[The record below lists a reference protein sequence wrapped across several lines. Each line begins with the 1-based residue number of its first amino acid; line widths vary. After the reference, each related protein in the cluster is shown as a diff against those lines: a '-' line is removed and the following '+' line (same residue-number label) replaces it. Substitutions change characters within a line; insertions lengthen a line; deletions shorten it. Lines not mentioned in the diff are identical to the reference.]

1 MDERLRLAAE
11 RLFLRGKEAGTNWL
25 NQARTA
31 LAINDMKSYNDASAR
46 SLEREQEALAEFF
59 AAATGKCVCGLD
71 VSYPTS
77 EELNDGSG
85 KACCRSCSCGRK
97 FVMG

>member
-31 LAINDMKSYNDASAR
+31 LAINDMKSYNNSSAPF
-46 SLEREQEALAEFF
+46 L
-59 AAATGKCVCGLD
+59 
-71 VSYPTS
+71 
-77 EELNDGSG
+77 
-85 KACCRSCSCGRK
+85 
-97 FVMG
+97 